1 MRATAWELAA
11 FSFRHPT
18 HELAR
23 AITSGEWFDAA
34 CEIGD
39 ALGVILPEDFGKGL
53 PSPSSSIENV
63 DEDGFFHRLRA
74 EATRLFMG
82 PGGPACSPYEGV
94 WRAKAEGVK
103 PLLFVNPHSV
113 EVERFVKD
121 HGFTRPEGTN
131 EPLDHVATECEL
143 LQAFAMRRWQIQ
155 GRPRRTCNFLKSI
168 YVYGLMI
175 FALSVKTKRASRSIR
190 LRPSISKR
198 LPNTNYISRFSLF
211 GM

>member
-1 MRATAWELAA
+1 MSSENEMWPVRATAWELAA

-53 PSPSSSIENV
+53 PSPSSSIEKV

-82 PGGPACSPYEGV
+82 PGEPACSPYEGV

-143 LQAFAMRRWQIQ
+143 LQAFAMRAMADSGSSEAYVQ
-155 GRPRRTCNFLKSI
+155 FLEKHLRVWIDDFCAECQNETSEPFYKAAAI
-168 YVYGLMI
+168 YLETI
-175 FALSVKTKRASRSIR
+175 AKC
-190 LRPSISKR
+190 
-198 LPNTNYISRFSLF
+198 
-211 GM
+211 

>member
-1 MRATAWELAA
+1 MRW
-11 FSFRHPT
+11 
-18 HELAR
+18 
-23 AITSGEWFDAA
+23 
-34 CEIGD
+34 
-39 ALGVILPEDFGKGL
+39 ALYCPEDFGKGL

-82 PGGPACSPYEGV
+82 PGEPACSPYEGV

-143 LQAFAMRRWQIQ
+143 LQAFAMRAMTDSGSSEAYVR
-155 GRPRRTCNFLKSI
+155 FLEEHLRVWIDDFCAECQSVTSEPFYKAAAI
-168 YVYGLMI
+168 YLETIAKY
-175 FALSVKTKRASRSIR
+175 
-190 LRPSISKR
+190 
-198 LPNTNYISRFSLF
+198 
-211 GM
+211 

>member
-1 MRATAWELAA
+1 MSSENEMWPVRATAWELAA

-53 PSPSSSIENV
+53 PSPSSSIEKV

-82 PGGPACSPYEGV
+82 PGEPACSHM
-94 WRAKAEGVK
+94 K
-103 PLLFVNPHSV
+103 
-113 EVERFVKD
+113 
-121 HGFTRPEGTN
+121 
-131 EPLDHVATECEL
+131 
-143 LQAFAMRRWQIQ
+143 
-155 GRPRRTCNFLKSI
+155 
-168 YVYGLMI
+168 VYG
-175 FALSVKTKRASRSIR
+175 AQKPRA
-190 LRPSISKR
+190 
-198 LPNTNYISRFSLF
+198 
-211 GM
+211 

>member
-1 MRATAWELAA
+1 MSSENEMWSVRATAWELAA

-53 PSPSSSIENV
+53 PSPSSSIEEV

-82 PGGPACSPYEGV
+82 PGEPACSHM
-94 WRAKAEGVK
+94 K
-103 PLLFVNPHSV
+103 
-113 EVERFVKD
+113 
-121 HGFTRPEGTN
+121 
-131 EPLDHVATECEL
+131 
-143 LQAFAMRRWQIQ
+143 
-155 GRPRRTCNFLKSI
+155 
-168 YVYGLMI
+168 VYG
-175 FALSVKTKRASRSIR
+175 AQKPRA
-190 LRPSISKR
+190 
-198 LPNTNYISRFSLF
+198 
-211 GM
+211 

>member
-1 MRATAWELAA
+1 MSSENEMWSVRATAWELAA

-53 PSPSSSIENV
+53 PSPSSSIEEV

-82 PGGPACSPYEGV
+82 PGEPACSPYEGV

-103 PLLFVNPHSV
+103 PLLFGESSLRGSRAFR
-113 EVERFVKD
+113 ER
-121 HGFTRPEGTN
+121 P
-131 EPLDHVATECEL
+131 
-143 LQAFAMRRWQIQ
+143 W
-155 GRPRRTCNFLKSI
+155 
-168 YVYGLMI
+168 VY
-175 FALSVKTKRASRSIR
+175 ASRRHQRTARPCGYRMRTFASIR
-190 LRPSISKR
+190 HEGDDGFRVVRGVCAIS
-198 LPNTNYISRFSLF
+198 
-211 GM
+211 